1 MPEFQCKVVTAEGV
15 ILDRTL
21 SGDSVDAV
29 YSILKERKEQLI
41 SIKKKG
47 LSLDLGKVFE
57 KYKKVNPK
65 DMAIFTNQLKVML
78 RTGIPITKCLETLER
93 QASSESFEAVIKN
106 MYKNVIGGQSLSE
119 AMSNHPNAFSNLYV
133 SMVKA
138 GEETGK
144 IDDVLEQLEIFT
156 EIEIST
162 KSSVKKALR
171 YPMIVMSVVVVAGF
185 IAMTQVIPSFTSIFT
200 QYGGEL
206 PTLTK
211 ILMAVSDFLTAY
223 ALIIIVVFIG
233 IVFGVKSYIRT
244 PGGAFQWDRLKLKL
258 PIVKGVLITSS
269 MARFSLIMKTLLASG
284 LQIVDAL
291 DIAKRTVGNLVYEK
305 EIGRAKDL
313 IVGGVPINKALES
326 EYIPDITNNMIAIG
340 EETGSVTTMLG
351 TVSDYFMVELKDKL
365 DALSAAIEPLVTVVL
380 GLFIGVFVAS
390 IFVPMFKMV
399 SLVGNP

>member
-1 MPEFQCKVVTAEGV
+1 MAEFQCKVVTAEGV

-21 SGDSVDAV
+21 SGESVDAV

-41 SIKKKG
+41 SVKKKG
-47 LSLDLGKVFE
+47 LSLNLGKLSN
-57 KYKKVNPK
+57 KQKKIKPK
-65 DMAIFTNQLKVML
+65 DMSIFTNQLKVML

-106 MYKNVIGGQSLSE
+106 MYKNVIGGQSLSQ

-133 SMVKA
+133 SMVEA
-138 GEETGK
+138 GEATGQ
-144 IDDVLEQLEIFT
+144 IDNVLEQLEIFT

-171 YPMIVMSVVVVAGF
+171 YPIIVMSVVVVAGF
-185 IAMTQVIPSFTSIFT
+185 IAMTQVIPAFSGIFASS
-200 QYGGEL
+200 GAEL
-206 PTLTK
+206 PTLTRA
-211 ILMAVSDFLTAY
+211 LMATSGFLSDY
-223 ALIIIVVFIG
+223 ALIIIVVFAG
-233 IVFGVKSYIRT
+233 VVFGIKSYVRT
-244 PGGAFQWDRLKLKL
+244 PVGAFQWDSLKLKL
-258 PIVKGVLITSS
+258 PIVKGVIITSS

-284 LQIVDAL
+284 VQIVDAL
-291 DIAKRTVGNLVYEK
+291 DIAKRTVGNLVYEQ

-313 IVGGVPINKALES
+313 IVGGVPISKALES

-351 TVSDYFMVELKDKL
+351 TVSDYYMVELKDKL

-380 GLFIGVFVAS
+380 GIFISLFVMS
-390 IFVPMFKMV
+390 IFVPMFKMI
-399 SLVGNP
+399 SLVGN

>member
-21 SGDSVDAV
+21 SGESVDAV

-41 SIKKKG
+41 SVKKKG
-47 LSLDLGKVFE
+47 LSLNLGKLSN
-57 KYKKVNPK
+57 KQKKIKPK

-106 MYKNVIGGQSLSE
+106 MYKNVIGGQSLSQ

-133 SMVKA
+133 SMVEA
-138 GEETGK
+138 GEATGQ
-144 IDDVLEQLEIFT
+144 IDNVLEQLEIFT

-171 YPMIVMSVVVVAGF
+171 YPIIVMSVVVVAGF
-185 IAMTQVIPSFTSIFT
+185 IAMTQVIPAFSGIFASS
-200 QYGGEL
+200 GAEL
-206 PTLTK
+206 PTLTRV
-211 ILMAVSDFLTAY
+211 LMGISGFLSDY
-223 ALIIIVVFIG
+223 ALIIIVVFAG
-233 IVFGVKSYIRT
+233 VVFGIKSYVRT
-244 PGGAFQWDRLKLKL
+244 SVGAFQWDSLKLKL
-258 PIVKGVLITSS
+258 PIAKGVIITSS

-284 LQIVDAL
+284 VQIVDAL
-291 DIAKRTVGNLVYEK
+291 DIAKRTVGNLVYEQ

-313 IVGGVPINKALES
+313 IVGGVPISKALES

-351 TVSDYFMVELKDKL
+351 TVSDYYMVELKDKL

-399 SLVGNP
+399 SLVGNQ

>member
-1 MPEFQCKVVTAEGV
+1 MAEFQCKVVTAEGV

-21 SGDSVDAV
+21 SGESVDAV

-41 SIKKKG
+41 SVKKKG
-47 LSLDLGKVFE
+47 LSLNLGKLSN
-57 KYKKVNPK
+57 KQKKIKPK

-106 MYKNVIGGQSLSE
+106 MYKNVIGGQSLSQ

-133 SMVKA
+133 SMVEA
-138 GEETGK
+138 GEATGQ
-144 IDDVLEQLEIFT
+144 IDNVLEQLEIFT

-171 YPMIVMSVVVVAGF
+171 YPIIVMSVVVVAGF
-185 IAMTQVIPSFTSIFT
+185 IAMTQVIPAFSGIFASS
-200 QYGGEL
+200 GAEL
-206 PTLTK
+206 PTLTRA
-211 ILMAVSDFLTAY
+211 LMATSGFLSDY
-223 ALIIIVVFIG
+223 ALIIIVVFAG
-233 IVFGVKSYIRT
+233 VVFGIKSYVRT
-244 PGGAFQWDRLKLKL
+244 PVGAFQWDSLKLKL
-258 PIVKGVLITSS
+258 PIVKGVIITSS

-284 LQIVDAL
+284 VQIVDAL

-313 IVGGVPINKALES
+313 IVGGVSISKALES
-326 EYIPDITNNMIAIG
+326 KYIPDITNNMIAIG

-351 TVSDYFMVELKDKL
+351 TVSDYYMVELKDKL

-380 GLFIGVFVAS
+380 GIFISLFVMS
-390 IFVPMFKMV
+390 IFVPMFKMI
-399 SLVGNP
+399 SLVGN

>member
-1 MPEFQCKVVTAEGV
+1 MAEFQCKVVTTEGV

-21 SGDSVDAV
+21 SGESVDAV

-41 SIKKKG
+41 SVKKKG
-47 LSLDLGKVFE
+47 LSLNLGKLSN
-57 KYKKVNPK
+57 KQKKIKPK

-106 MYKNVIGGQSLSE
+106 MYKNVIGGQSLSQ

-133 SMVKA
+133 SMVEA
-138 GEETGK
+138 GEATGQ
-144 IDDVLEQLEIFT
+144 IDNVLEQLEIFT

-171 YPMIVMSVVVVAGF
+171 YPIIVMSVVVVAGF
-185 IAMTQVIPSFTSIFT
+185 IAMTQVIPAFSGIFASS
-200 QYGGEL
+200 GAEL
-206 PTLTK
+206 PTLTRL
-211 ILMAVSDFLTAY
+211 LMATSGFLSDY
-223 ALIIIVVFIG
+223 ALILIVVFAG
-233 IVFGVKSYIRT
+233 VVFGIKSYVRT
-244 PGGAFQWDRLKLKL
+244 PVGAFQWDSLKLKL

-284 LQIVDAL
+284 VQIVDAL

-313 IVGGVPINKALES
+313 IVGGVSISKALES
-326 EYIPDITNNMIAIG
+326 KYIPDITNNMIAIG
-340 EETGSVTTMLG
+340 EETGSVTAMLG
-351 TVSDYFMVELKDKL
+351 TVSDYFMVELKEKL

-380 GLFIGVFVAS
+380 GIFISLFVMS
-390 IFVPMFKMV
+390 IFVPMFKMI
-399 SLVGNP
+399 SLVGN

>member
-1 MPEFQCKVVTAEGV
+1 MAEFQCKVVTAEGV

-21 SGDSVDAV
+21 SGESVDAV

-41 SIKKKG
+41 SVKKKG
-47 LSLDLGKVFE
+47 LSLNLGKLSN
-57 KYKKVNPK
+57 KQKKIKPK

-106 MYKNVIGGQSLSE
+106 MYKNVIGGQSLSQ

-133 SMVKA
+133 SMVEA
-138 GEETGK
+138 GEATGQ
-144 IDDVLEQLEIFT
+144 IDNVLEQLEIFT

-171 YPMIVMSVVVVAGF
+171 YPIIVMSVVVVAGF
-185 IAMTQVIPSFTSIFT
+185 IAMTQVIPAFSGIFASS
-200 QYGGEL
+200 GAEL
-206 PTLTK
+206 PTLTRV
-211 ILMAVSDFLTAY
+211 LMAISGFLSDY
-223 ALIIIVVFIG
+223 ALIIIVVFAG
-233 IVFGVKSYIRT
+233 VVFGIKSYVRT
-244 PGGAFQWDRLKLKL
+244 PVGAFQWDTLKLKL
-258 PIVKGVLITSS
+258 PIVKGVIITSS

-284 LQIVDAL
+284 VQIVDAL

-313 IVGGVPINKALES
+313 IVGGVPISKALES

-351 TVSDYFMVELKDKL
+351 TVSDYYMVELKDKL

-380 GLFIGVFVAS
+380 GIFISLFVMS
-390 IFVPMFKMV
+390 IFVPMFKMI
-399 SLVGNP
+399 SLVGN